1 MMNIWTSCTI
11 SSILALSLL
20 APSVSFANENPNQ
33 EAAVSKE
40 AASQYP
46 ILKKANKPEEA
57 GFSSE
62 KLEKRWISLSKW
74 KWLPVS
80 LVLP

>member
-1 MMNIWTSCTI
+1 MNIWTSCTL

-20 APSVSFANENPNQ
+20 APSVSFANENPNL
-33 EAAVSKE
+33 EAAFSKE
-40 AASQYP
+40 TASQYP
-46 ILKKANKPEEA
+46 MLKKAKKPEEA

-62 KLEKRWISLSKW
+62 KLEKVDQLIEME
-74 KWLPVS
+74 VAAGF